1 MSTRCTVRDVRSQ
14 MTDQQFWDHVYQV
27 NIGAPDDDGPDLDDF
42 GPDVPMTGTP
52 CPECGEAGACA
63 WDANG
68 RPLIH
73 AVKGTSGD
81 DS

>member
-1 MSTRCTVRDVRSQ
+1 MTWCTVRHTRAQ
-14 MTDQQFWDHVYQV
+14 MTDAEFWQHVYQDHV
-27 NIGAPDDDGPDLDDF
+27 APQDDDGPDLDDY

-63 WDANG
+63 WDVEG

-73 AVKGTSGD
+73 AAKGTSED